1 MSVSEIYIENLAFV
15 VMIKIVMA
23 YSGDMTD
30 ITRSDMNYFLYFD
43 PEMEWFWV
51 SLKRWNTFILFLY
64 LPFTYFIRWGKL
76 NQTGMKRYMFSVHI
90 MRIYFLA

>member
-30 ITRSDMNYFLYFD
+30 ITRSDMNYFLYL
-43 PEMEWFWV
+43 M
-51 SLKRWNTFILFLY
+51 ILVY
-64 LPFTYFIRWGKL
+64 KMVTI
-76 NQTGMKRYMFSVHI
+76 YM
-90 MRIYFLA
+90 A